1 MNGTDLMNID
11 CDNSREHSAESIM
24 CVEDSPTQA
33 AQIRHILSTEGYQVH
48 VAVNGY
54 ESLSMARE
62 LNPDLV
68 VLDIMLPD
76 IDGYSVCRK
85 LRSQSTVYVPILMLS
100 ARQEVEDRLD
110 GLEVGADDYLPKPF
124 DTREL
129 LARVKSLL
137 RIKRLNDDLNERL
150 SEAQE
155 SFNVWRQVAVTDHLT
170 GLYNRHYLQKMLQE
184 EVAVSGR
191 YGTPLACIMLDIDH
205 FRDFN
210 NTHGHLV
217 GDEVLKGLSLILGKD
232 SRNSD
237 VIARYGGEEF
247 VLLLPMTDLEAA
259 AKKARRLCAE
269 VCATPLAS
277 EAGSLHVTIS
287 LGVASLPDEEIT
299 TPLKLIAKADR
310 ALYMAKKGGRNR
322 VVALGPGDSEPREF
336 PCEGAGGACG

>member
-1 MNGTDLMNID
+1 MNISSD
-11 CDNSREHSAESIM
+11 DNRDQPAEKIL

-33 AQIRHILSTEGYQVH
+33 AQIQHILVSEGYQVEL
-48 VAVNGY
+48 AAGGY
-54 ESLSMARE
+54 ESLDMARE

-85 LRSQSTVYVPILMLS
+85 LRSQSTIYVPVLMLS

-150 SEAQE
+150 TEAQE

-184 EVAVSGR
+184 EVTVSGR

-217 GDEVLKGLSLILGKD
+217 GDEVLKGLASILTKD
-232 SRNSD
+232 SRDSD
-237 VIARYGGEEF
+237 VVARYGGEEF
-247 VLLLPMTDLEAA
+247 VLLLPMTGLEAA
-259 AKKARRLCAE
+259 AGKARRLCRE
-269 VCATPLAS
+269 VCTTPLAS
-277 EAGSLHVTIS
+277 EAGNLQVTIS
-287 LGVASLPDEEIT
+287 LGVASLPDPEIT

-310 ALYMAKKGGRNR
+310 ALYMAKQAGRNR
-322 VVALGPGDSEPREF
+322 VVSLGAEDSPPREY
-336 PCEGAGGACG
+336 PCQDDSDDCPPRV

>member
-1 MNGTDLMNID
+1 MNTAPN
-11 CDNSREHSAESIM
+11 DNNQQPAEKIL

-33 AQIRHILSTEGYQVH
+33 AQIKHILASEGYRVE

-62 LNPDLV
+62 INPDLV

-85 LRSQSTVYVPILMLS
+85 LRSQSTSYMPIMMLS

-110 GLEVGADDYLPKPF
+110 GLDVGADDYLPKPF
-124 DTREL
+124 DAREFI
-129 LARVKSLL
+129 ARVKSLL
-137 RIKRLNDDLNERL
+137 RIKRLNDDLSDRL
-150 SEAQE
+150 SEAKE

-170 GLYNRHYLQKMLQE
+170 GLYNRYYLQKMLQE
-184 EVAVSGR
+184 EISVASR

-217 GDEVLKGLSLILGKD
+217 GDEVLRGLARILGKD
-232 SRNSD
+232 SRDSD

-259 AKKARRLCAE
+259 ASKASRLCAE

-277 EAGSLHVTIS
+277 EAGNLHVTIS
-287 LGVASLPDEEIT
+287 LGVASLPDEDIS

-310 ALYMAKKGGRNR
+310 ALYLAKEAGRNR
-322 VVALGPGDSEPREF
+322 VVILGAGDSEPREF
-336 PCEGAGGACG
+336 PCQGEGGACARLK

>member
-1 MNGTDLMNID
+1 MKPASDNI
-11 CDNSREHSAESIM
+11 NQQPAECIL

-33 AQIRHILSTEGYQVH
+33 AQIKHILSQEGYRVE
-48 VAVNGY
+48 VAANGY
-54 ESLSMARE
+54 ESLAMARE

-85 LRSQSTVYVPILMLS
+85 LRSQSTAYVPVLMLS

-124 DTREL
+124 DSREL

-137 RIKRLNDDLNERL
+137 RIKRLNADLSDRL

-184 EVAVSGR
+184 ETSVAAR
-191 YGTPLACIMLDIDH
+191 YGTALACIMLDIDH

-217 GDEVLKGLSLILGKD
+217 GDEVLKGLADILGRN
-232 SRNSD
+232 SRKSD

-259 AKKARRLCAE
+259 ALKARRLCAE
-269 VCATPLAS
+269 VCATPMSS

-310 ALYMAKKGGRNR
+310 ALYLAKERGRNR
-322 VVALGPGDSEPREF
+322 VVVLGPGDGEPREF
-336 PCEGAGGACG
+336 PCEGEGGACAPVE